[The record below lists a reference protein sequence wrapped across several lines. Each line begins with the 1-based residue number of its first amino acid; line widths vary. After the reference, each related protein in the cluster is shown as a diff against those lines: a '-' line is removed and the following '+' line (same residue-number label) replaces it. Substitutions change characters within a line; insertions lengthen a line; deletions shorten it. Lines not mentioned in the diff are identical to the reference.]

1 MNRYSWTISFIR
13 LGKFT
18 MMKNLM
24 LLLLALLITQTVS
37 KEFEVNKQNPSTRK
51 KLLTLCGDS
60 FIQFY
65 QMVCR
70 YYKIVVADSR
80 TGSARQSSRNNKF
93 KTMHVPIISGNNC
106 SFAKFSCVS
115 VSAQYFIFHHL
126 KWILVVFYLYW

>member
-1 MNRYSWTISFIR
+1 
-13 LGKFT
+13 

-24 LLLLALLITQTVS
+24 LLLSALLIIRTVS

-70 YYKIVVADSR
+70 YYKIVVADS
-80 TGSARQSSRNNKF
+80 SADSVRESSRNNNF
-93 KTMHVPIISGNNC
+93 KTMDVPIISGNN
-106 SFAKFSCVS
+106 
-115 VSAQYFIFHHL
+115 
-126 KWILVVFYLYW
+126 